1 MIALKL
7 SYSKTELRSLIE
19 RPQCPHSKV
28 DIIIRVC
35 VIDPKRKCP
44 VL

>member
-19 RPQCPHSKV
+19 RPQCPDSKDGIV
-28 DIIIRVC
+28 IRFC